1 MTRTDFPDWPSHE
14 NPPSQR
20 LPAIQQ
26 RWWWQQTSDNK
37 ISIIDE
43 YGFAVASDL
52 DALLDQ
58 LCQGLDDLG
67 WHPAAVSQALD
78 DLQAQQ
84 LLDSKD
90 DE

>member
-1 MTRTDFPDWPSHE
+1 MKGD
-14 NPPSQR
+14 
-20 LPAIQQ
+20 
-26 RWWWQQTSDNK
+26 
-37 ISIIDE
+37 ID
-43 YGFAVASDL
+43 GH
-52 DALLDQ
+52 Q

>member
-1 MTRTDFPDWPSHE
+1 MTPAERNAAGD
-14 NPPSQR
+14 R
-20 LPAIQQ
+20 LRQQ
-26 RWWWQQTSDNK
+26 FSAGD
-37 ISIIDE
+37 ID
-43 YGFAVASDL
+43 GH
-52 DALLDQ
+52 Q

>member
-1 MTRTDFPDWPSHE
+1 MTPA
-14 NPPSQR
+14 QR
-20 LPAIQQ
+20 NAAGDVLKD
-26 RWWWQQTSDNK
+26 RFMKGD
-37 ISIIDE
+37 ID
-43 YGFAVASDL
+43 GH
-52 DALLDQ
+52 Q